1 MKITLEEQFQ
11 VVKKQ
16 TSNPVQFGS
25 NPGNPTSEVKFTF
38 QSTKL
43 TVTKSTQAFTAIC
56 KGIKQCSFFCFFGI
70 FGAVFGLFKALY
82 NLTTLEKLT
91 FCVAPHQQIKIK

>member
-1 MKITLEEQFQ
+1 MLHTKNNNVMKITLEEQFQ

-56 KGIKQCSFFCFFGI
+56 KGIKQCSFFAFLEFL
-70 FGAVFGLFKALY
+70 GLFLVFLRLY
-82 NLTTLEKLT
+82 TT
-91 FCVAPHQQIKIK
+91 